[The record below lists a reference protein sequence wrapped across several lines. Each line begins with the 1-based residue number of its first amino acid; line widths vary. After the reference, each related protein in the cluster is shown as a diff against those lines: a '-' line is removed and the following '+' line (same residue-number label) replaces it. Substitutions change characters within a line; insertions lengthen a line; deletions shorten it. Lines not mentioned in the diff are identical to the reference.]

1 MSQAKGFLKLEYL
14 NRKRI
19 IYRRNPITDLPTSVY
34 DWGLYYKDGTH
45 ECYELFR
52 SSAKINTFRS
62 LKWHLLVLWYL
73 NPHLSK
79 AGFEELARH
88 IADKDNDFVT
98 FIMLDKYLVNIMHDV
113 IMCDLE
119 EPPKNKSRK
128 VIFKDMTGL
137 TLKEKLTIVGQ
148 LIGRDKLV
156 NEDMIYQCMLD
167 LHDIGKKITVIGL
180 ADLLKCSP
188 RTIYR
193 TISED
198 LKKEKEFLN
207 KQNEK
212 I

>member
-1 MSQAKGFLKLEYL
+1 MSQTKGFLKLEYL

-19 IYRRNPITDLPTSVY
+19 IYRRNPINDIPTSVY
-34 DWGLYYKDGTH
+34 NWGWYYKDGTY

-73 NPHLSK
+73 NPTMSPDD
-79 AGFEELARH
+79 FEKLARY
-88 IADKDNDFVT
+88 ISDKKNNFVT
-98 FIMLDKYLVNIMHDV
+98 FIMIDKYLVNIINDV
-113 IMCDLE
+113 IACDLE
-119 EPPKNKSRK
+119 KPPKNKSRK
-128 VIFKDMTGL
+128 VIFKDLTGL
-137 TLKEKLTIVGQ
+137 TLKEKLAIVGQ

-156 NEDMIYQCMLD
+156 NEDMIYQCMID
-167 LHDIGKKITVIGL
+167 LHDQNKRITVNAL
-180 ADLLKCSP
+180 AVLLKCSA

-193 TISED
+193 SLSND
-198 LKKEKEFLN
+198 LKLEKKILN

>member
-1 MSQAKGFLKLEYL
+1 MSQTKGFLKLEYL

-19 IYRRNPITDLPTSVY
+19 IYRRNPINDVPTSVY
-34 DWGLYYKDGTH
+34 NWGWYYKNGTY

-73 NPHLSK
+73 NPNMSNDE
-79 AGFEELARH
+79 FEKLARH
-88 IADKDNDFVT
+88 ISDKKNSFVT
-98 FIMLDKYLVNIMHDV
+98 FIMIDKYLVNIMHDV

-119 EPPKNKSRK
+119 KPPKNKSRK
-128 VIFKDMTGL
+128 VIFKDLTGL
-137 TLKEKLTIVGQ
+137 TLKEKLVIVGQ

-156 NEDMIYQCMLD
+156 NEDMIHQCMID
-167 LHDIGKKITVIGL
+167 LNDQGKKITVNAL
-180 ADLLKCSP
+180 AVLLKCSA

-193 TISED
+193 SLNND
-198 LKKEKEFLN
+198 LKLEKEILN
-207 KQNEK
+207 KHNEK

>member
-1 MSQAKGFLKLEYL
+1 MSQTEGFLKLEYL

-19 IYRRNPITDLPTSVY
+19 IYRRNPINDIPTSVY
-34 DWGLYYKDGTH
+34 NWGWYYKDGTY

-73 NPHLSK
+73 NPTMSPDD
-79 AGFEELARH
+79 FEKLARH
-88 IADKDNDFVT
+88 ISDKKNNFVT
-98 FIMLDKYLVNIMHDV
+98 FIMIDKYLVNIINDV
-113 IMCDLE
+113 IACDLE
-119 EPPKNKSRK
+119 KPPKNKSRK
-128 VIFKDMTGL
+128 VIFKDLTGL
-137 TLKEKLTIVGQ
+137 TLKEKLAIVGQ

-156 NEDMIYQCMLD
+156 NEDMIYQCMID
-167 LHDIGKKITVIGL
+167 LHDQNKRITVNAL
-180 ADLLKCSP
+180 AVLLKCSA

-193 TISED
+193 SLSND
-198 LKKEKEFLN
+198 LKLEKKILN

>member
-1 MSQAKGFLKLEYL
+1 MSQTKGFLKLEYL

-19 IYRRNPITDLPTSVY
+19 IYRRNPINDIPTSVY
-34 DWGLYYKDGTH
+34 NWGWYYKDGTY

-73 NPHLSK
+73 NPTMSPDD
-79 AGFEELARH
+79 FEKLARH
-88 IADKDNDFVT
+88 ISDKKNKFVT
-98 FIMLDKYLVNIMHDV
+98 FIMIDKYLVNIINDV
-113 IMCDLE
+113 IACDLE
-119 EPPKNKSRK
+119 KPPKNKSRK
-128 VIFKDMTGL
+128 VIFKDLTGL
-137 TLKEKLTIVGQ
+137 TLKEKLAIVGQ

-156 NEDMIYQCMLD
+156 NEDMIYQCMID
-167 LHDIGKKITVIGL
+167 LHDQNKRITVNAL
-180 ADLLKCSP
+180 AVLLKCSA

-193 TISED
+193 SLSND
-198 LKKEKEFLN
+198 LKLEKKILN